1 MYIKRGFDIVF
12 AFILLVL
19 LTPVLILIGILIK
32 IDSKGSILFKQLR
45 VGKNNRDFTIFKFR
59 SMVSD
64 SKEQNLLTLG
74 DNDRRI
80 TKAGYYLRKYKL
92 DELPQLFNVFIGDM
106 SFVGPRPELRYFVNF
121 YSNNDLV
128 VLKVKPGITG
138 LASLKYRHEAEL
150 LKSANNPQEFYINS
164 ILPDKLKI
172 NKEYIENRSLWL
184 DFKILSQTVFRVIF
198 Q

>member
-1 MYIKRGFDIVF
+1 MYIKRGFDIIF

-19 LTPVLILIGILIK
+19 LTPILILIGILIK
-32 IDSKGSILFKQLR
+32 IDSKGPILFKQLR

-59 SMVSD
+59 SMFSD

-74 DNDRRI
+74 DNDTRI
-80 TKAGYYLRKYKL
+80 TKTGYYLRKYKL

-106 SFVGPRPELRYFVNF
+106 SFVGPRPELRYFVNS

-150 LKSANNPQEFYINS
+150 LKSAKNPQEFYINS

-172 NKEYIENRSLWL
+172 NKEYVENRSLWL
-184 DFKILSQTVFRVIF
+184 DFKILLQTVFRVIF